1 MNGGGVSLLP
11 TSSCNFSV
19 ISPPIFE
26 KNVVYNIVSNVI
38 RKGYF
43 MGKRQFFVAVNVPLQ
58 SREIQ
63 VATVQ
68 EGEETFLTI
77 KMEEVIIFQI
87 L

>member
-19 ISPPIFE
+19 TLPPIFE
-26 KNVVYNIVSNVI
+26 KNVVYNIVSNGI

-43 MGKRQFFVAVNVPLQ
+43 MGKRQFFVAMNVQ

-68 EGEETFLTI
+68 EGEGTFLTI

>member
-19 ISPPIFE
+19 ILPPIFE
-26 KNVVYNIVSNVI
+26 KKWSRNVI

-63 VATVQ
+63 VATV
-68 EGEETFLTI
+68 
-77 KMEEVIIFQI
+77 
-87 L
+87 